1 MEFRPLPFAVVL
13 LVVVLA
19 FVVVSTSPLDAG
31 SERTS
36 FFLSHEFYGP
46 MGYTSPSVT
55 LNLQNRMTNMLA
67 FWPPVDAGM
76 SSLITSQM
84 TGFNLYMQGAS
95 IVKGDSASAIASQAQ
110 SAAGICAAAGKDRSL
125 WSLMIEWDQGGG
137 AWVPNGRP
145 KYAGLTRAQAFSTF
159 TNYYLNNGAPL
170 STYLAQPTAERGC
183 RMASVSDYGPNTFYA
198 FNMGVDVG
206 LLERAIDDLG
216 DTSTGLAFM
225 RGAGRLYDRPWGI
238 DISLWRSAAASATQ
252 FDSSGRLTGGW
263 SPSYIRRHLY
273 IAYLGGAHVLQI
285 EPVVY
290 YLSGTSQVNP
300 FGQMMKDF
308 ASFSLVRHPDVGVPV
323 VPMALM
329 LDFNSGFDTKHGV
342 NNQADAVW
350 YQDIP
355 YASGDYMIN
364 NFLKVAYPGHWLH
377 GTTPNAPFSDSTGYQ
392 SFLASGGDP
401 RPYEPMP
408 TTRWGDTMDVTL
420 NTASLSALNRYK
432 VIVLMGGVVIDD
444 RLRPI
449 LQSWVQAGGTLVV
462 NTSQV
467 TSADESLLGV
477 TLGGT
482 SVSGGTS
489 RWSADGTTFNE
500 PSYVYKPVTPRSASV
515 LATTGSAPLITS
527 NSVGSGRV
535 ILTTPDFLQSSA
547 RTQLLSI
554 GVQLFDWLN
563 KQFAPVQVSGPAVE
577 YLLNVSSGRLI
588 TTVINS
594 SGSTWNGTITAP
606 VAGTVTAVREYIADT
621 SATFTKNGST
631 VTISAQ
637 VAPYDI
643 KVYAIE
649 YQPSS
654 SSPPSTP
661 ADFAVR

>member
-1 MEFRPLPFAVVL
+1 MEYRRLAFAIALPLF
-13 LVVVLA
+13 LVVSA
-19 FVVVSTSPLDAG
+19 ASSQAG
-31 SERTS
+31 SERTG

-46 MGYTSPSVT
+46 MGYTSPEAA
-55 LNLQNRMTNMLA
+55 LNVQTRMTNMLA

-76 SSLITSQM
+76 TSFITSRL
-84 TGFNLYMQGAS
+84 TGFNLYMQGATL
-95 IVKGDSASAIASQAQ
+95 VKGDSASAIASQSQ

-145 KYAGLTRAQAFSTF
+145 RYTGLSRTQAYSTF
-159 TNYYLNNGAPL
+159 INYYLNSAPPL
-170 STYLAQPTAERGC
+170 GTYLAQPAGERGC
-183 RMASVSDYGPNTFYA
+183 RLASVTDYAPNAFYA
-198 FNMGVDVG
+198 FNIGVDVG
-206 LLERAIDDLG
+206 LLERAIDELG

-238 DISLWRSAAASATQ
+238 DISLWRTSADSATE
-252 FDSSGRLTGGW
+252 FDSSGRLIGGW

-273 IAYLGGAHVLQI
+273 VAYLGGAHVLQI
-285 EPVVY
+285 EPAVY
-290 YLSGTSQVNP
+290 YFSGTSQLNP

-308 ASFSLVRHPDVGVPV
+308 ASFSLTRHPDVGAAV
-323 VPMALM
+323 VPMVLM
-329 LDFNSGFDTKHGV
+329 LDFNSGFDTKHGRF
-342 NNQADAVW
+342 NQADAVW

-355 YASGDYMIN
+355 YSSGDYMIN
-364 NFLKVAYPGHWLH
+364 NFLKVAYPNHWLH
-377 GTTPNAPFSDSTGYQ
+377 GTTPNAPFSDAAGYK
-392 SFLASGGDP
+392 SFLAAGGDP

-408 TTRWGDTMDVTL
+408 TTRWGDTIDVTL

-432 VIVLMGGVVIDD
+432 VIVLMGGVVIDA

-462 NTSQV
+462 NASQV

-477 TLGGT
+477 TLGGA
-482 SVSGGTS
+482 SVTGGPS
-489 RWSADGTTFNE
+489 RWSSDGTTFNE
-500 PSYVYKPVTPRSASV
+500 PSYLYKPVTLGSASV
-515 LATTGSAPLITS
+515 LATTGSSPLITS
-527 NSVGSGRV
+527 NSVGLGRV

-547 RTQLLSI
+547 RNQLLSI

-563 KQFAPVQVSGPAVE
+563 KQFAPAQVSGPAVE
-577 YLLNVSSGRLI
+577 YLFNASSGRLI

-606 VAGTVTAVREYIADT
+606 IDGNVTAVREYIADA
-621 SATFTKNGST
+621 SAVFTKSGSA
-631 VTISAQ
+631 VTINAQ

-654 SSPPSTP
+654 SSSQPSPP
-661 ADFAVR
+661 ADFAIR